1 MTRSARGNTFVG
13 APGSVLQPRTPA
25 GTAALPQLHRD
36 PLPDLSHE
44 LTDADLSDLAYNAA
58 HGPDFAALMAS
69 PGHVHALLLLVER
82 LEHRVQ
88 IAEDLALAAQQEALR
103 FRQIDADRCA
113 ELLGVRNS
121 MMELWFRLTSAGGS
135 AVPLARQDFEDDEVV
150 VSHTMEVDLPPP
162 LPPPPARGSKD
173 SL

>member
-13 APGSVLQPRTPA
+13 APGSVLRPRTPA
-25 GTAALPQLHRD
+25 GTTALPQLHRE
-36 PLPDLSHE
+36 PLPDFSQDPSDDE
-44 LTDADLSDLAYNAA
+44 LIDMAYNAA
-58 HGPDFAALMAS
+58 HGPDLAALLAS
-69 PGHVHALLLLVER
+69 PRHVHAVLLLVER
-82 LEHRVQ
+82 LEQRAQV
-88 IAEDLALAAQQEALR
+88 AEDLALAAQQEALR

-135 AVPLARQDFEDDEVV
+135 AVPLARQDFEEEEV

-173 SL
+173 NL